1 PQHTTVS
8 PPTISQQHNHEARSS
23 CPPGARHQVLAAPTA
38 ETRDDSSG
46 KSLGTIT
53 TKAEY
58 LALHANHRL
67 VHNNGNFIALDV
79 GTNDFWQV
87 GDPLLSDVKSA
98 WTSFTPPTTSVKRD
112 AVSLEGKRDSPGSY
126 CNGGHSPSGGVSDIG
141 CP

>member
-1 PQHTTVS
+1 MKLAQVALLALVT
-8 PPTISQQHNHEARSS
+8 
-23 CPPGARHQVLAAPTA
+23 QVLAAPTA

-126 CNGGHSPSGGVSDIG
+126 CNGGQCVADWQCSYG
-141 CP
+141 CWLGCVGDYQFSFGWCI